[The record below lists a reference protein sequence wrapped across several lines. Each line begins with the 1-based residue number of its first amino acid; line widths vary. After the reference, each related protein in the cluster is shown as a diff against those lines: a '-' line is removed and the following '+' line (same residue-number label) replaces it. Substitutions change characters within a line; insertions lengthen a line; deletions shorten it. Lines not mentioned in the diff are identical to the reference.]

1 MNWLDRLRGVRVR
14 IRFADARVDAVRGRP
29 SAGFLSACRDIARL
43 HRIPRGTV
51 LVVGQGRRSELRF
64 SRGIPPSARQA
75 IRNVWTPPP
84 SGGGGGMRASG

>member
-14 IRFADARVDAVRGRP
+14 IRFADARVNGVSGSP
-29 SAGFLSACRDIARL
+29 PAGFLSACRDIARL
-43 HRIPRGTV
+43 HRIPRGAV
-51 LVVGQGRRSELRF
+51 LVVGRGRRSELRF
-64 SRGIPPSARQA
+64 SRGIPSSARQA